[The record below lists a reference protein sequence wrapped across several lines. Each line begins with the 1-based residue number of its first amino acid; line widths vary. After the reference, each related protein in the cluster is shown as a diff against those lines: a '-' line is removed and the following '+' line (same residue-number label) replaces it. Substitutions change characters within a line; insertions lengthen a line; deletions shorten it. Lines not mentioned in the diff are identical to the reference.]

1 MGSVVTNRF
10 LYKRR
15 DFITLLGGA
24 TVAWPLAVRAQQDRM
39 RRIGVLIGVAGDA
52 ETKGWVAILRKRL
65 DELGWRAGDNL
76 QIEERWTA
84 GDPDRNRRFAGE
96 LLAMKPD
103 AIFAFS
109 SVAVAALQRESA
121 TVPIVFTAIS
131 DPVGSGFVES
141 LARPGRNA
149 TGFTNFVPT
158 MAAKW
163 LEVLKEI
170 APQVRRAVL
179 LFNPQ
184 TAPYVAE
191 YYQRPFEAAA
201 PSFGVEAIAVLVRQT
216 GEIEAA
222 IGDLAREPGG
232 GLVVPPDNFS
242 YVHRGLI
249 FMLAARHR
257 VPAVYPFR
265 FMAREGGLVSYG
277 VDLGETFPRAAEY
290 IDRIL
295 GGAKAAD
302 LPVQAPTKFELAIN
316 LKVANALGLSVPPT
330 LLARADEVIE

>member
-1 MGSVVTNRF
+1 M
-10 LYKRR
+10 RR
-15 DFITLLGGA
+15 REFVAALGGA
-24 TVAWPLAVRAQQDRM
+24 AAWPLAVRAQQGERV

-52 ETKGWVAILRKRL
+52 ETKGWVGAFRKRL
-65 DELGWRAGDNL
+65 DELGWKTGGNL

-84 GDPDRNRRFAGE
+84 GDPERNRRFAGE

-109 SVAVAALQRESA
+109 SVAVAALQQESRA
-121 TVPIVFTAIS
+121 VPIVFTAIS

-201 PSFGVEAIAVLVRQT
+201 PSFGVQAVPVLVHHIA
-216 GEIEAA
+216 EIEAA
-222 IGDLAREPGG
+222 LSDLAREPGG

-249 FMLAARHR
+249 FTLAAQHR
-257 VPAVYPFR
+257 VPTVYPFR

-295 GGAKAAD
+295 KGTRPAD
-302 LPVQAPTKFELAIN
+302 LPVQAPTNFELAIN
-316 LKVANALGLSVPPT
+316 LKAAKALGLDVPPT
-330 LLARADEVIE
+330 LIARADEVIE

>member
-1 MGSVVTNRF
+1 MR
-10 LYKRR
+10 RR

-24 TVAWPLAVRAQQDRM
+24 AAAWPLAARAQQGERV
-39 RRIGVLIGVAGDA
+39 RQVGVLIGVAGDA
-52 ETKGWVAILRKRL
+52 ETKAWVATFHKRL
-65 DELGWRAGDNL
+65 NELGWKVGSNL

-84 GDPDRNRRFAGE
+84 GDPEQNRVFASE

-109 SVAVAALQRESA
+109 SVAVAALRQESR

-141 LARPGRNA
+141 LARPGGNA

-170 APQVRRAVL
+170 APQVQRAVL

-184 TAPYVAE
+184 TAPYVAQ

-201 PSFGVEAIAVLVRQT
+201 PSFGVQATAAVVHQT

-222 IGDLAREPGG
+222 IADMVREPGG

-242 YVHRGLI
+242 YVHRELI
-249 FMLAARHR
+249 FALAARHR
-257 VPAVYPFR
+257 LPAVYPFR
-265 FMAREGGLVSYG
+265 FMAREGGLISYG

-295 GGAKAAD
+295 KGTKPAD

-316 LKVANALGLSVPPT
+316 VKTARALGLDVSPT

>member
-1 MGSVVTNRF
+1 M
-10 LYKRR
+10 RR
-15 DFITLLGGA
+15 REFITFLGGA
-24 TVAWPLAVRAQQDRM
+24 AIAWPLAARTQQGERV

-52 ETKGWVAILRKRL
+52 ETKGWVGAFRKRL
-65 DELGWRAGDNL
+65 DELGWKTGGNL

-84 GDPDRNRRFAGE
+84 GDPERNRRFAGE

-109 SVAVAALQRESA
+109 SVAVAALQQESRA
-121 TVPIVFTAIS
+121 VPIVFTAIS

-201 PSFGVEAIAVLVRQT
+201 PSFGVQAVPVLVHHIA
-216 GEIEAA
+216 EIEAA
-222 IGDLAREPGG
+222 LSDLAREPGG

-249 FMLAARHR
+249 FTLAAQHR
-257 VPAVYPFR
+257 VPTVYPFR

-295 GGAKAAD
+295 KGTRPAD
-302 LPVQAPTKFELAIN
+302 LPVQAPTNFELAIN
-316 LKVANALGLSVPPT
+316 LKAAKALGLDVPPT
-330 LLARADEVIE
+330 LIARADEVIE

>member
-1 MGSVVTNRF
+1 MAIQI
-10 LYKRR
+10 RR
-15 DFITLLGGA
+15 REFITLLGGA
-24 TVAWPLAVRAQQDRM
+24 AAAWPLAAGAQQAVRA
-39 RRIGVLIGVAGDA
+39 RRSGVLIGVAGDA
-52 ETKGWVAILRKRL
+52 ETKGWVAAFRKRL
-65 DELGWRAGDNL
+65 DELGWRVGGNL

-84 GDPDRNRRFAGE
+84 GDPEQNRHFAGE
-96 LLAMKPD
+96 LLAVKPD

-109 SVAVAALQRESA
+109 SVAVAALQQESG

-170 APQVRRAVL
+170 APQVRRAAL

-201 PSFGVEAIAVLVRQT
+201 PSIGVQAMAVLVRQM

-242 YVHRGLI
+242 YVHRELI
-249 FMLAARHR
+249 FALAARHR
-257 VPAVYPFR
+257 LPAVYPFR
-265 FMAREGGLVSYG
+265 FMAREGGLISYG

-295 GGAKAAD
+295 KGTKPAD

-316 LKVANALGLSVPPT
+316 VKTARVLGLDVSPT
-330 LLARADEVIE
+330 LLDRADEVIE

>member
-1 MGSVVTNRF
+1 MLDT
-10 LYKRR
+10 RR
-15 DFITLLGGA
+15 RHFITLLGGA
-24 TVAWPLAVRAQQDRM
+24 AAAWPLAARAQQREGV
-39 RRIGVLIGVAGDA
+39 RRIGVLIGVADDA
-52 ETKGWVAILRKRL
+52 ETKGWVATFRKRL
-65 DELGWRAGDNL
+65 DELGWKAGDNL

-96 LLAMKPD
+96 LLAVKPD

-109 SVAVAALQRESA
+109 SVAVAALQRESS

-163 LEVLKEI
+163 LEVLTEI

-179 LFNPQ
+179 MFNPQ
-184 TAPYVAE
+184 TAPYVAQ
-191 YYQRPFEAAA
+191 YYQHPFEAAA
-201 PSFGVEAIAVLVRQT
+201 PAFGVQANAVVVREP
-216 GEIEAA
+216 GEIAAA
-222 IGDLAREPGG
+222 ISELARDPGG
-232 GLVVPPDNFS
+232 GLVLPPDNFS
-242 YVHRGLI
+242 YVHRAMI
-249 FMLAARHR
+249 IALAAQHR
-257 VPAVYPFR
+257 LPTVYPFR
-265 FMAREGGLVSYG
+265 FMAREGGLISYG

-295 GGAKAAD
+295 KGTRPDA
-302 LPVQAPTKFELAIN
+302 LPVQAPTNFELAIN
-316 LKVANALGLSVPPT
+316 LKTAKALGLDVPPT

>member
-1 MGSVVTNRF
+1 M
-10 LYKRR
+10 RR
-15 DFITLLGGA
+15 REFVTLLGGTA
-24 TVAWPLAVRAQQDRM
+24 FALPLAARAQQGDRVG
-39 RRIGVLIGVAGDA
+39 RIGVLIGVAGDA
-52 ETKGWVAILRKRL
+52 ETKAWVATFHKRL
-65 DELGWRAGDNL
+65 DELGWKIGGNL

-84 GDPDRNRRFAGE
+84 GDPERNRVFAGE

-109 SVAVAALQRESA
+109 SVAVAALRQESR

-131 DPVGSGFVES
+131 DPVGSGFVET
-141 LARPGRNA
+141 LARPGGNA
-149 TGFTNFVPT
+149 TGFTNFVST

-170 APQVRRAVL
+170 APQVKRAVL

-184 TAPYVAE
+184 TAPYVAQ
-191 YYQRPFEAAA
+191 YYQGPFEAAA
-201 PSFGVEAIAVLVRQT
+201 PSFGVQAIVAVVHQT
-216 GEIEAA
+216 GEIEVA
-222 IGDLAREPGG
+222 IADMAREPGG

-242 YVHRGLI
+242 YVHRELI
-249 FMLAARHR
+249 FALAARHR
-257 VPAVYPFR
+257 LPAVYPFR

-295 GGAKAAD
+295 KGTQPAD

-316 LKVANALGLSVPPT
+316 LKTANTLGLNVPPT

>member
-52 ETKGWVAILRKRL
+52 ETKDWVATFRKRL
-65 DELGWRAGDNL
+65 DELGWRVGGNL

-84 GDPDRNRRFAGE
+84 GDPDRNRLFAGE

-109 SVAVAALQRESA
+109 SVAVAALRQESR
-121 TVPIVFTAIS
+121 TVPIVFIAIS
-131 DPVGSGFVES
+131 DPVGSGFVQS
-141 LARPGRNA
+141 LARPGGNA

-170 APQVRRAVL
+170 APQVQHAAL
-179 LFNPQ
+179 LFNPE
-184 TAPYVAE
+184 TAPYVSE
-191 YYQRPFEAAA
+191 YYRGPFEAAA
-201 PSFGVEAIAVLVRQT
+201 PGFGVQASVAILHQMADIEPAMAAV
-216 GEIEAA
+216 
-222 IGDLAREPGG
+222 AREPGG

-242 YVHRGLI
+242 YVHRSMI
-249 FMLAARHR
+249 FALAGGHR
-257 VPAVYPFR
+257 LPAVYPFR
-265 FMAREGGLVSYG
+265 FRARDGGLVSYG

-330 LLARADEVIE
+330 LLARAD

>member
-1 MGSVVTNRF
+1 M
-10 LYKRR
+10 LDMKRR
-15 DFITLLGGA
+15 EFVTLLVGA
-24 TVAWPLAVRAQQDRM
+24 AAARPLAARAQQAERV
-39 RRIGVLIGVAGDA
+39 RRVGVLIGVADDA
-52 ETKGWVAILRKRL
+52 ETKAWVGAFRKRL
-65 DELGWRAGDNL
+65 DELGWRVGGNL

-84 GDPDRNRRFAGE
+84 GDPDRNRVFADE
-96 LLAMKPD
+96 LLAAQPD

-109 SVAVAALQRESA
+109 SVAVTALQQGSR

-131 DPVGSGFVES
+131 DPVGSGFVDS

-163 LEVLKEI
+163 LEVLKEV
-170 APQVRRAVL
+170 APQIRRAVL

-201 PSFGVEAIAVLVRQT
+201 PAFGVHAIAVLVRQS
-216 GEIEAA
+216 GEVEAA

-242 YVHRGLI
+242 YVHRELI
-249 FMLAARHR
+249 FMLATQYR

-290 IDRIL
+290 VDRIL
-295 GGAKAAD
+295 KGAHPSD

-316 LKVANALGLSVPPT
+316 LKTARALGLTVPPT

>member
-1 MGSVVTNRF
+1 MLLSRHT
-10 LYKRR
+10 RR
-15 DFITLLGGA
+15 RTFITLLGGA
-24 TVAWPLAVRAQQDRM
+24 AAAWPLAARAQQGERA
-39 RRIGVLIGVAGDA
+39 RWIGVLIGVAEDA
-52 ETKGWVAILRKRL
+52 ETKAWVATFHKRL
-65 DELGWRAGDNL
+65 DELGWRVGGNL

-96 LLAMKPD
+96 LLAAKPD
-103 AIFAFS
+103 VIFAFS
-109 SVAVAALQRESA
+109 SVAVSALLQESH

-170 APQVRRAVL
+170 APQIRRAVL

-201 PSFGVEAIAVLVRQT
+201 PSFGVQAIAAVVHQT

-222 IGDLAREPGG
+222 ITDIAREPGG

-242 YVHRGLI
+242 YVHRELI
-249 FMLAARHR
+249 FALAARHR
-257 VPAVYPFR
+257 LPAVYPFR
-265 FMAREGGLVSYG
+265 FMAQEGGLVSYG

-295 GGAKAAD
+295 KGTKPAD
-302 LPVQAPTKFELAIN
+302 LPVQAPTKFELVIN
-316 LKVANALGLSVPPT
+316 LKTAKALGLTVPPT

>member
-1 MGSVVTNRF
+1 M
-10 LYKRR
+10 KRR
-15 DFITLLGGA
+15 EFITLLGGA
-24 TVAWPLAVRAQQDRM
+24 AAWPLPARAEQPEGV

-52 ETKGWVAILRKRL
+52 ETKAWVGAFRKRL
-65 DELGWRAGDNL
+65 DELGWKIGGNL

-84 GDPDRNRRFAGE
+84 GDPERNRRFAGE

-109 SVAVAALQRESA
+109 SVAVAALQQESRA
-121 TVPIVFTAIS
+121 VPIVFTAIS

-163 LEVLKEI
+163 LEVLKEV
-170 APQVRRAVL
+170 APQVRRVVL

-201 PSFGVEAIAVLVRQT
+201 PSFGVQAVPVLVHQIA
-216 GEIEAA
+216 EIEAA
-222 IGDLAREPGG
+222 LRDLAREPGG

-249 FMLAARHR
+249 FTLAAQHR

-295 GGAKAAD
+295 KGTRPAD
-302 LPVQAPTKFELAIN
+302 LPVQAPTNFELAIN
-316 LKVANALGLSVPPT
+316 LKAAKALGLDVPPT
-330 LLARADEVIE
+330 LIARADEVIE